1 MKTNELLA
9 NLKVASPCSARW
21 SDMDGD
27 DRARF
32 CAQCQKH
39 VYNLSSLPAADA
51 IALIR
56 AKEGKL
62 CARFYQRA
70 DGTILSADCPIGAAQ
85 VWTRVRR
92 LVAAAA
98 ALLLFGIAAPL
109 IAKSSARDERPKPRA
124 RVYRA
129 WDDALVSIKT
139 WLGYPPPRGMVMGEI
154 CVAPSPPQPPVN
166 TPPPP
171 PPANLR

>member
-21 SDMDGD
+21 GHMAGD

-39 VYNLSSLPAADA
+39 VYNLSNLTADEAA
-51 IALIR
+51 ALIR
-56 AKEGKL
+56 EREGSL

-70 DGTILSADCPIGAAQ
+70 GGTVLTADCPVGSGQ
-85 VWTRVRR
+85 VWVRCRR
-92 LVAAAA
+92 LLGAAA
-98 ALLLFGIAAPL
+98 ALMLIGVAAPL
-109 IAKSSARDERPKPRA
+109 IARSPNREDPPRARA

-129 WDDALVSIKT
+129 WDDAIVTIKT
-139 WLGYPPPRGMVMGEI
+139 WLGHPPARTMVMGEI
-154 CVAPSPPQPPVN
+154 CVAPALAK
-166 TPPPP
+166 
-171 PPANLR
+171 PPASVPQAPSSN

>member
-27 DRARF
+27 ERTRF
-32 CAQCQKH
+32 CAQCQKC
-39 VYNLSSLPAADA
+39 VYDLSSLSTDEAV
-51 IALIR
+51 ALIR
-56 AKEGKL
+56 AKEGRL

-70 DGTILSADCPIGAAQ
+70 DGTILTADCPVGAAQ
-85 VWTRVRR
+85 VWTRFRR

-98 ALLLFGIAAPL
+98 ALLLFGIVAPL
-109 IAKSSARDERPKPRA
+109 IARSSTRDERPTPRA
-124 RVYRA
+124 KVYRA

-139 WLGYPPPRGMVMGEI
+139 WLGYPPPRRMVMGDI
-154 CVAPSPPQPPVN
+154 CITPPPQPPVN
-166 TPPPP
+166 TPPSP
-171 PPANLR
+171 PPASPR

>member
-1 MKTNELLA
+1 MKTNDLLA

-27 DRARF
+27 ERARF

-39 VYNLSSLPAADA
+39 VYNLSSLSADEA
-51 IALIR
+51 VALIR
-56 AKEGKL
+56 AKEGTL

-70 DGTILSADCPIGAAQ
+70 DGTVLTADCPVGAAQ
-85 VWTRVRR
+85 VWTRFRR

-98 ALLLFGIAAPL
+98 ALVLFGIAAPL
-109 IAKSSARDERPKPRA
+109 IAKSSPRDEPSRPRA

-129 WDDALVSIKT
+129 WDDALVTIKT
-139 WLGYPPPRGMVMGEI
+139 WLGYPPPRPMLMGKI
-154 CVAPSPPQPPVN
+154 CVAATPAKPPVN
-166 TPPPP
+166 TAPQP
-171 PPANLR
+171 PPAKPQ

>member
-21 SDMDGD
+21 GHMVGD

-39 VYNLSSLPAADA
+39 VYNLSNLTAEEAA
-51 IALIR
+51 ALIR
-56 AKEGKL
+56 EREGRL

-70 DGTILSADCPIGAAQ
+70 DGMVLTSDCPVGASQ
-85 VWTRVRR
+85 VWARFRR
-92 LVAAAA
+92 LLGASAVLM
-98 ALLLFGIAAPL
+98 LLGVSVPL
-109 IAKSSARDERPKPRA
+109 IARPSDRGELPRARA

-129 WDDALVSIKT
+129 WDDAIVTIKT
-139 WLGYPPPRGMVMGEI
+139 WLGHPPARMMVMGEI
-154 CVAPSPPQPPVN
+154 CVAPPPGNAPTNPLPKAPSSN
-166 TPPPP
+166 
-171 PPANLR
+171 